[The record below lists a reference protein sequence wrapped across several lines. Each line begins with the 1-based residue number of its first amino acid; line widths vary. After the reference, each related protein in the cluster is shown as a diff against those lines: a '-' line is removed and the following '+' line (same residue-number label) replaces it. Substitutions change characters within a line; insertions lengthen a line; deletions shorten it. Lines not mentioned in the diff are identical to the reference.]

1 MVDLVPLHMPDCSL
15 VQVMCKVRCMPV
27 PNIPGPQTRRGGFC
41 AGPLK
46 KAGDKKKG
54 AKVESKIEKE
64 LCTEFSIVFLHSAPY
79 DWS

>member
-1 MVDLVPLHMPDCSL
+1 MLEKNTIYYVLHITSFVTQYQKEFMADLVPLHMPDCSL

-46 KAGDKKKG
+46 KAGD
-54 AKVESKIEKE
+54 
-64 LCTEFSIVFLHSAPY
+64 
-79 DWS
+79 